1 MTPDVT
7 DFDLLLL
14 EAHNRIRTDPHSYL
28 PMLEDMLLCFTSEE
42 VPNLFT
48 DPVTGQEQLT
58 HEGPKAINSLIEY
71 IKRMPPVGSPTSL
84 RPYNWESKM

>member
-14 EAHNRIRTDPHSYL
+14 DAHNRIREEPHSYE
-28 PMLEDMLLCFTSEE
+28 PMLEEMILSFTSEE

-48 DPVTGQEQLT
+48 DPVTGQE
-58 HEGPKAINSLIEY
+58 
-71 IKRMPPVGSPTSL
+71 
-84 RPYNWESKM
+84 